1 MVQGQHR
8 QKLARPCLT
17 NKLKAKRAGGV
28 AQVTTKKAKKK
39 KKKPKS
45 YSPNSIPCEL
55 HGFILIP
62 VHMLDGTYIPFSF
75 FFF

>member
-39 KKKPKS
+39 KKKHH
-45 YSPNSIPCEL
+45 PNLPFFWPNRE
-55 HGFILIP
+55 P
-62 VHMLDGTYIPFSF
+62 VAQ
-75 FFF
+75 